1 MKKKEIDK
9 LVASIGIITLG
20 LIPPVEASSKL
31 GNSLDY
37 TNNSAYMK
45 EIESNND
52 SMFLTNEEKFKK
64 IEEEGIRLKEE
75 REEAERLRIL
85 EEERL
90 KREEEERL
98 IREEEN
104 RKANVSVDLDNVL
117 EVSNIKV
124 EELIEVFNYY
134 SYSSEMIELAN
145 IIVEAEK
152 TYGINAFIISGIAS
166 WESDYNRSNRA
177 RFDNN
182 VLGWGVYS
190 PSSEG
195 INASSKYENIMNACK
210 FLKEE
215 YLTPDGIYFN
225 GYSTWSLNQKYCLD
239 DNGNPNDEWRVGVNA
254 IAKNYEWIYKN
265 VVK

>member
-1 MKKKEIDK
+1 MRKKDIDK
-9 LVASIGIITLG
+9 IVATIGVITLG
-20 LIPPVEASSKL
+20 LTPPVGAVAKNEPL
-31 GNSLDY
+31 V
-37 TNNSAYMK
+37 
-45 EIESNND
+45 IEDITKAKSVETV
-52 SMFLTNEEKFKK
+52 FLTSYDRINQIEQEGLRIKK
-64 IEEEGIRLKEE
+64 E
-75 REEAERLRIL
+75 REEAEKIRLL

-90 KREEEERL
+90 RKEEEERL
-98 IREEEN
+98 IREEEY

-117 EVSNIKV
+117 EISNIKA

-134 SYSSEMIELAN
+134 PYASEMIELAH
-145 IIVEAEK
+145 IIVEAER
-152 TYGINAFIISGIAS
+152 TYQINAFVISGIIS

-215 YLTPDGIYFN
+215 YLTPGGIYFN
-225 GYSTWSLNQKYCLD
+225 GYSTWSLNQRYCLD
-239 DNGNPNDEWRVGVNA
+239 DNGNPDDKWRVGVNA
-254 IAKNYEWIYKN
+254 IAKNYEWAYKN
-265 VVK
+265 VVR